1 MSTKTTFKRIALVA
15 AASLGLSVFSAVP
28 SKAAP
33 SQVTVTV
40 TNGTKVLGSANADT
54 STGGLVTVTA
64 NHSLS
69 TDSTLVTIMPK
80 TYPTGASTLNITG
93 NLVFIDTAVSGLSL
107 STSDTVTMVANDTT
121 QFALNTA
128 LMTGYAPEA
137 ASAAQVGTAS
147 ARSLSNQSLGN
158 KATADSIT
166 TTATG
171 GGSLRAFALKTG
183 SSSTGYVGARFRL
196 YLDDPAR
203 AAGGIPA
210 GTYTYTITVTPY
222 TGGTAGTPVTSDISI
237 VVAGIASSGTT
248 STAYIGAGTTSATF
262 NSETLTVAATASNT
276 TAVANYT
283 ITLRDADGLGTGVA
297 ESVTATTTLG
307 NVGDAATNPT
317 ILGQN
322 VQLKYT
328 AGSSSSLVIGI
339 FGSGTSGTATVCAKT
354 ATITFPCKTVVFYS
368 TTAASLTATQVSSTL
383 AVGSNSTAFTAK
395 ALDASGN
402 LIPTSTSVYIFSD
415 NTAVVSETAS
425 ACTIAS
431 TNDKVN
437 CTLTGVTPGTA
448 NIMFGTNS
456 AKANATA
463 AFKVTVTNS
472 AIASIALTSNKT
484 SYAPGEVAYIRV
496 TAKDSA
502 GNSVAPQTIGSFFSS
517 TGITTDVGL
526 GANSDTTGL
535 AATSVTL
542 AAKTTTGYATGDAV
556 AQFTV
561 YMPTG
566 ASSITFSATGGTG
579 LPAALQGKAI
589 TPLTVSVAD
598 SGSQALAAVTALAS
612 QVSAFITKINAQIT
626 TLTDLVMKIQKKV
639 KA

>member
-1 MSTKTTFKRIALVA
+1 
-15 AASLGLSVFSAVP
+15 
-28 SKAAP
+28 
-33 SQVTVTV
+33 
-40 TNGTKVLGSANADT
+40 
-54 STGGLVTVTA
+54 
-64 NHSLS
+64 
-69 TDSTLVTIMPK
+69 
-80 TYPTGASTLNITG
+80 
-93 NLVFIDTAVSGLSL
+93 
-107 STSDTVTMVANDTT
+107 
-121 QFALNTA
+121 
-128 LMTGYAPEA
+128 
-137 ASAAQVGTAS
+137 
-147 ARSLSNQSLGN
+147 
-158 KATADSIT
+158 
-166 TTATG
+166 
-171 GGSLRAFALKTG
+171 
-183 SSSTGYVGARFRL
+183 
-196 YLDDPAR
+196 
-203 AAGGIPA
+203 
-210 GTYTYTITVTPY
+210 
-222 TGGTAGTPVTSDISI
+222 
-237 VVAGIASSGTT
+237 
-248 STAYIGAGTTSATF
+248 
-262 NSETLTVAATASNT
+262 
-276 TAVANYT
+276 
-283 ITLRDADGLGTGVA
+283 
-297 ESVTATTTLG
+297 
-307 NVGDAATNPT
+307 
-317 ILGQN
+317 
-322 VQLKYT
+322 
-328 AGSSSSLVIGI
+328 
-339 FGSGTSGTATVCAKT
+339 
-354 ATITFPCKTVVFYS
+354 VVFYS